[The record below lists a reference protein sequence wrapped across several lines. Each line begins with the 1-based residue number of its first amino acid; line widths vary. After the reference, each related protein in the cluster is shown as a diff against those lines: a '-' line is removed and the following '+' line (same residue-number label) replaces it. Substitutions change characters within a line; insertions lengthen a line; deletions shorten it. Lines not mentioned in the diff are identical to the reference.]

1 MGSPS
6 EKPSPRPVSVKI
18 EQKFSLNAPPDR
30 VWAFL
35 TDPYQV
41 ASCLPG
47 AVITERA
54 DDRTYLGT
62 ITIKVGPVTA
72 SYKGQ
77 IRFER
82 LDPERWQAELVG
94 QGQDVKGKG
103 GAEMRMQSRL
113 YPVDGGTEVTVTSEV
128 NISGILAQMGR
139 GLVESVSN
147 QIFQQFAAA
156 MQQKLTTS
164 PAPGQG
170 SLPAGESRAKPLD
183 ALSLGAKAVGETMRC
198 TVRRLLGGGEERK

>member
-1 MGSPS
+1 M
-6 EKPSPRPVSVKI
+6 KI

-47 AVITERA
+47 AAIVGKV

-62 ITIKVGPVTA
+62 ITVKVGPVSA

-77 IRFER
+77 ICFDR
-82 LDPERWQAELVG
+82 LDPERWEAELVG
-94 QGQDVKGKG
+94 QGQDIKGKG
-103 GAEMRMQSRL
+103 GAEMRMRSRL
-113 YPVDGGTEVTVTSEV
+113 QPKDGGTEVTVASEV
-128 NISGILAQMGR
+128 NISGIFAQMGR
-139 GLVESVSN
+139 GMIESVSN

-156 MQQKLTTS
+156 MQQKLAAVPDS
-164 PAPGQG
+164 GQEAARAAP
-170 SLPAGESRAKPLD
+170 PDAKPLD
-183 ALSLGAKAVGETMRC
+183 ALSLGTRAVGEAMGRA
-198 TVRRLLGGGEERK
+198 VRRLLGGGEEKT

>member
-1 MGSPS
+1 M
-6 EKPSPRPVSVKI
+6 KI
-18 EQKFSLNAPPDR
+18 EQTLSLNAPPER

-47 AVITERA
+47 AAITEKV

-62 ITIKVGPVTA
+62 ITVKVGPVAA
-72 SYKGQ
+72 SYKGK

-82 LDPERWQAELVG
+82 LDAATWEAELTG

-113 YPVDGGTEVTVTSEV
+113 HPKGGRTEVTVVSEV

-139 GLVESVSN
+139 GMIESVSN

-156 MQQKLTTS
+156 MQQKLEG
-164 PAPGQG
+164 AQG
-170 SLPAGESRAKPLD
+170 GEREVKPLD
-183 ALSLGAKAVGETMRC
+183 ALSLGARAVGQTMGR
-198 TVRRLLGGGEERK
+198 TVRRLLGRGEKEA